1 LMYKNATH
9 LVSFDI
15 FEPSLSTLWKVKM
28 AQQQPQTAPPTTRTY
43 IATLES
49 SPQFEPQDF

>member
-1 LMYKNATH
+1 MYKNATH